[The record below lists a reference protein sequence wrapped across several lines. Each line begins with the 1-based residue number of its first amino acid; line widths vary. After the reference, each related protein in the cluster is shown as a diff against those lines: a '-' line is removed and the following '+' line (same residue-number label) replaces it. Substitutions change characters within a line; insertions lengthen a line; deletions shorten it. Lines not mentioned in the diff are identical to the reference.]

1 MKVFG
6 KEKDFYDSALD
17 YTNREQETWFRE
29 FKIFKLNKTLEKEM
43 PDKYSQLLDVV
54 NCVEWNHI
62 NSTISYNNK
71 TELFKPDAYTSNLY
85 IGNGF
90 ILFAGK
96 FYPFIKISD
105 NEKHS
110 EVFYDSE
117 SFFKRMEA
125 LDLSEELEYREK
137 RYYYFDKFRRLTL
150 REKVERTFEIDSSK
164 TDLNILHIKLN
175 NPILICDFLVNKKLY
190 KDSHFVL
197 DSGGLFSHNF
207 NHIIES
213 GRLNDYQFIKVFDP
227 HTFVQE
233 LEMFMGNVLIK
244 RDPEPVFTDKD
255 KIHSHGFDNK
265 TSFRKGK
272 TKKSK
277 KK

>member
-1 MKVFG
+1 MKVLG

-29 FKIFKLNKTLEKEM
+29 FKIFKLNKTLEEEM
-43 PDKYSQLLDVV
+43 PEKYSQLLDVV
-54 NCVEWNHI
+54 NCVEWNRI
-62 NSTISYNNK
+62 DTTISYNNK
-71 TELFKPDAYTSNLY
+71 TELFKQDSYTSNLY

-96 FYPFIKISD
+96 LYPFIKISD
-105 NEKHS
+105 NDKQS

-125 LDLSEELEYREK
+125 LEIGEHLEHREERHYF
-137 RYYYFDKFRRLTL
+137 FDKFRRLTL
-150 REKVERTFEIDSSK
+150 REKVEKTFEIDSSK
-164 TDLNILHIKLN
+164 ADLNILHIELN
-175 NPILICDFLVNKKLY
+175 NPILICDFLVNKRLY
-190 KDSHFVL
+190 KESHFVL
-197 DSGGLFSHNF
+197 DAGKSFYPNGTY
-207 NHIIES
+207 IIES

-233 LEMFMGNVLIK
+233 LEMFMGNILIK
-244 RDPEPVFTDKD
+244 RDPEPIFTDKD